1 MERLAEGPGDRSL
14 ERTEQAVERAAEPRL
29 AVDQQTGTWKGEEK
43 REAQGKAVGQ
53 RWGGKGKEE
62 QG

>member
-43 REAQGKAVGQ
+43 REA
-53 RWGGKGKEE
+53 
-62 QG
+62 